1 MYRCVYRCVC
11 VCVCVCLYLLYTP
24 SVYDSDVLFCSVAS
38 DLLFFCVV
46 FLINSGTANQEATD
60 LREDE
65 EDLRE
70 NDGELS
76 TVE

>member
-1 MYRCVYRCVC
+1 MFMYNACVRA
-11 VCVCVCLYLLYTP
+11 CVCLCWLYTP

-46 FLINSGTANQEATD
+46 FFISSGTANHDATD
-60 LREDE
+60 LREEE

-70 NDGELS
+70 KDGELS
-76 TVE
+76 PVE